1 MAAAAAAP
9 LPRIPRN
16 PLAGA
21 TGAFRTF
28 GSALGQAARSVRTVQ
43 NGVGN
48 AARAADRIRTSTGRA
63 GKEARQFG
71 TNAQAA
77 GRAALAAGRAA
88 GTAPTGLLRTKT
100 GAQQSARLLK
110 NINRQA
116 AASGTAIARTGK
128 SAGILGKFTGLLGG
142 KLKIAGGIMTAVNLV
157 MKTNPFVLV
166 ISLLAPFAT
175 ELIDFAMDSELGR
188 QVMETVFGLVE
199 TYVTTALTVV
209 VPVIT
214 GYLATVKGVWKGV
227 ESVIKPVITW
237 VTKDVP
243 GGFRKVNS
251 AMEKALHGM
260 GDFLETGFQMV
271 TGVVKGPL
279 NGLIAFANWVIDGL
293 NSLSFSILG
302 KHFGIDLPKIPMLAE
317 GGVVSP
323 RDGGVPVILAE
334 AGEAE
339 AVLPMPKLDRLLART
354 AEAARRTA
362 PAPAAARIGT
372 YHEPEGRGA
381 HAIAADLLFLAGA
394 HARTAW
400 SPAH

>member
-1 MAAAAAAP
+1 MAAAAAT
-9 LPRIPRN
+9 LPGIPRN
-16 PLAGA
+16 PLADSA
-21 TGAFRTF
+21 VAFRTF
-28 GSALGQAARSVRTVQ
+28 GSALGQAARSVRSVQ
-43 NGVGN
+43 TGARN
-48 AARAADRIRTSTGRA
+48 AARAADRIRTSAGRA
-63 GKEARQFG
+63 GKEAKRFG
-71 TNAQAA
+71 TNAGAA
-77 GRAALAAGRAA
+77 GRAALAVGKQA
-88 GTAPTGLLRTKT
+88 GTAHTGLLRTKT

-110 NINRQA
+110 NVNRQA
-116 AASGTAIARTGK
+116 AASGTPLTRTGK
-128 SAGILGKFTGLLGG
+128 SAGILGKFTAILGG
-142 KLKIAGGIMTAVNLV
+142 KLKLASGIMTVVNLV

-166 ISLLAPFAT
+166 ISLLTPFAT
-175 ELIDFAMDSELGR
+175 ELIDFALESELGR

-199 TYVTTALTVV
+199 TYVTTALTVI
-209 VPVIT
+209 VPVVT
-214 GYLATVKGVWKGV
+214 GYLAAVKGVWKGV
-227 ESVIKPVITW
+227 ESVIKPVVTW

-243 GGFRKVNS
+243 GGFRKVDS

-260 GDFLETGFQMV
+260 GDFLKTGFQMV

-302 KHFGIDLPKIPMLAE
+302 KHFGVDLAKIPMLAE

-339 AVLPMPKLDRLLART
+339 AVLPMPQLDRLLART

-372 YHEPEGRGA
+372 YREPEGRGA
-381 HAIAADLLFLAGA
+381 HAIASDLLFLAGA
-394 HARTAW
+394 HARTAG

>member
-1 MAAAAAAP
+1 MAAAAAAA
-9 LPRIPRN
+9 LPRN
-16 PLAGA
+16 PLANSA
-21 TGAFRTF
+21 GAFRNF

-43 NGVGN
+43 NGVRN
-48 AARAADRIRTSTGRA
+48 AARAADRIRTSTGQA

-71 TNAQAA
+71 TGAGAA
-77 GRAALAAGRAA
+77 GRSALAVGRQA
-88 GTAPTGLLRTKT
+88 GTAHAGLLKTKS
-100 GAQQSARLLK
+100 GGQQSARLLK

-116 AASGTAIARTGK
+116 TASGRSIARTGK
-128 SAGILGKFTGLLGG
+128 SAGILGKFTGILGG

-166 ISLLAPFAT
+166 LSLLAPFAT
-175 ELIDFAMDSELGR
+175 ELIDFALNSELG
-188 QVMETVFGLVE
+188 QQIMETVFGLVE
-199 TYVTTALTVV
+199 AYFTTALTVI

-214 GYLATVKGVWKGV
+214 GYLAVIKGVWKTL
-227 ESVIKPVITW
+227 ESVVKPVVTW
-237 VTKDVP
+237 VTKDIP

-260 GDFLETGFQMV
+260 GDFLRTGFQMV
-271 TGVVKGPL
+271 IGVVKGPL

-293 NSLSFSILG
+293 NSLSFNFLG
-302 KHFGIDLPKIPMLAE
+302 KHFGVNLSKIPMLAE

-339 AVLPMPKLDRLLART
+339 AVLPMSKLDQLLART

-362 PAPAAARIGT
+362 PARAGARIGT

-381 HAIAADLLFLAGA
+381 HAIASDLLFLAAA
-394 HARTAW
+394 HA
-400 SPAH
+400 